1 MNVRQTIGI
10 AATILCTALPAS
22 AQMDFTGQ
30 WAPLYHEDTI
40 ERIPGP
46 ELGDYTGLPLSEAG
60 RMRAESWDADRI
72 SVVQEYQCR
81 PHSSDYSLRGLAP
94 LRIWADYDPATQRIV
109 AFHTHIGAYEN
120 KRTIYLD
127 GRPRP
132 SEYAPHTFQGF
143 STGVWEGNML
153 TVTTTHLKENY
164 LRRNGV
170 PRSSKATFTEHW
182 TIHGNYLTITHVVYD
197 PVILTEPLVRS
208 QSWFLDPGQ
217 RAGLFPCEY
226 LPEVPA
232 ASRCRSALSSRR
244 QSLAQGVRRVV
255 RAARRGDPRR
265 RRDAVSGVP
274 LEDGRL
280 QTQGQVR
287 AVLQLHGLRRLP
299 LPIGR

>member
-1 MNVRQTIGI
+1 
-10 AATILCTALPAS
+10 
-22 AQMDFTGQ
+22 
-30 WAPLYHEDTI
+30 
-40 ERIPGP
+40 
-46 ELGDYTGLPLSEAG
+46 
-60 RMRAESWDADRI
+60 
-72 SVVQEYQCR
+72 VQEYQCR

-132 SEYAPHTFQGF
+132 NEYAPHTFQGF

-182 TIHGNYLTITHVVYD
+182 VMHGNYLTITHVVYD
-197 PVILTEPLVRS
+197 PVVLTEPLVRS

-232 ASRCRSALSSRR
+232 EAGAVPHYLPGTNPWLKEFAEWYALPVEATRGG
-244 QSLAQGVRRVV
+244 AETMYPEY
-255 RAARRGDPRR
+255 RAKMGAYKPKDKCERFCNCTGFGDCLSPT
-265 RRDAVSGVP
+265 G
-274 LEDGRL
+274 GR
-280 QTQGQVR
+280 
-287 AVLQLHGLRRLP
+287 
-299 LPIGR
+299 